1 MNKLKCRNATYI
13 PGRTTDVE
21 IVCLSTGQTCPY
33 AGNGHGCDLDKFS
46 SLKPEAA
53 VAEETLEL
61 IHEVFGN
68 SERVCVSATV
78 KLQYL
83 AKKYEERKSK

>member
-1 MNKLKCRNATYI
+1 MKEVKCRNARPVQHGLDVSVVCAYT
-13 PGRTTDVE
+13 GRE
-21 IVCLSTGQTCPY
+21 CPY
-33 AGNGHGCDLDKFS
+33 GDKHSLCDLDKFS